1 MSAAVS
7 ELNYLRKAHRV
18 NLPLVVEIDGKN
30 YKAADWSVAGVGIEG
45 FDLDLGIN
53 QVIAARCV
61 LPMPDS
67 FITLKVELQ
76 LKARRSDVA
85 GFEFKNIKQ
94 RQKRVLRHYIES
106 AIEGKID
113 NVEDLISVVTTPG
126 LASPIE
132 DALNLTELEAE
143 SLFKRFKAKSYVS
156 IGLGILFVITVMIV
170 LFYNTVYRI
179 HATGLVSGNI
189 ERVTANSGGIVETIH
204 ADPNSYIDAGTPM
217 FTIEDPSIGIEL
229 ENVRM
234 ALGNIDDQIDLL
246 GHETDRGVSGLVES
260 LRRKLQKKEQE
271 YENARELFDKRIIS
285 IKDYSF
291 VENQYHQASVSY
303 QRAVEEA
310 VQGRSGV
317 AAQIDQL
324 RREKTALVTQRDA
337 LLQRQ
342 AQQTVA
348 SPVKGKVFH
357 VEHSAG
363 EYVTPNDIMVLIEK
377 NSSPSVLVKLLT
389 EDALKI
395 RIGMD
400 ADVYVPAT
408 DVEYGAKVIAVGYSS
423 VNGQATATQ
432 EASLNETLIRLE
444 FVDKRVR
451 LPANTRVKVW
461 IRTL

>member
-18 NLPLVVEIDGKN
+18 DLPLVIEIDGKN
-30 YKAADWSVAGVGIEG
+30 YKAADWSIAGVGVEG
-45 FDLDLGIN
+45 LDMDLEVD
-53 QVIAARCV
+53 QVISARCV

-67 FITLKVELQ
+67 FIALKVQLQ
-76 LKARRSDVA
+76 MKNRRKDVT
-85 GFEFKNIKQ
+85 GFEFYNITQ

-106 AIEGKID
+106 AIQGKID
-113 NVEDLISVVTTPG
+113 NIEDLISVVTTPG

-156 IGLGILFVITVMIV
+156 IGLGIAFVITVMFV

-179 HATGLVSGNI
+179 HATGLISGNI
-189 ERVTANSGGIVETIH
+189 ERITANSNGIVKQVLIGRN
-204 ADPNSYIDAGTPM
+204 AYIDAGTPL
-217 FTIEDPSIGIEL
+217 FTVEDPNIAIEL
-229 ENVRM
+229 QNVQKS
-234 ALGNIDDQIDLL
+234 LDSIDDQIRSLNTKT
-246 GHETDRGVSGLVES
+246 ERRVSGLVDS
-260 LRRKLQKKEQE
+260 LRLKLKKKEQE

-291 VENQYHQASVSY
+291 VENQYHQAAVNY
-303 QRAVEEA
+303 QRAMEEA
-310 VQGRSGV
+310 QESRSSV
-317 AAQIDQL
+317 TAEFDL
-324 RREKTALVTQRDA
+324 LEREKLA
-337 LLQRQ
+337 LLIQQDTLLSRQ

-348 SPVKGKVFH
+348 TPVKGKVFH
-357 VEHSAG
+357 VEHAVG

-377 NSSPSVLVKLLT
+377 NISPNVLLKLLT

-400 ADVYVPAT
+400 AAVYVPAT
-408 DVEYGAKVIAVGYSS
+408 DTEYSAKVIAVGYSS
-423 VNGQATATQ
+423 VNSQATVTQ
-432 EASLNETLIRLE
+432 EASLNETLVRLE
-444 FVDKRVR
+444 FVDKSVR

-461 IRTL
+461 IRTF